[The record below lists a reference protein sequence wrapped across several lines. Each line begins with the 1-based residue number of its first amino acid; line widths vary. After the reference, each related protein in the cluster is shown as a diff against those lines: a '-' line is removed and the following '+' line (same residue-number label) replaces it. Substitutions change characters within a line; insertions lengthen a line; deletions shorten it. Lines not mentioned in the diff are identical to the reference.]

1 MTIVTTYKAFAA
13 TYATQHAV
21 PGSVK
26 RPAMPSS
33 TKRDIE
39 EEEDERA
46 RLASLPSPCGRQN
59 IISDEELTT
68 QHALLECVGNQS
80 SAPPVVRTIEE
91 RVPESKEFKVGSWGS
106 SDKNK
111 RFIREKMVESG
122 IYLVSDWGK
131 HGVNRRR
138 INAVQSIRVG
148 DILHVPMYTQGYE
161 YVGTVKGSMTMIS
174 YETIQQNYPE
184 ISQATWGNGGPAVNE
199 TFMQFSIQ
207 WNKVPLT
214 DKSKNEL
221 KRMVKD
227 GGRCLETNA
236 TIIRLK

>member
-21 PGSVK
+21 PGSVR
-26 RPAMPSS
+26 RPAMPS
-33 TKRDIE
+33 
-39 EEEDERA
+39 
-46 RLASLPSPCGRQN
+46 
-59 IISDEELTT
+59 
-68 QHALLECVGNQS
+68 S